1 MVIGLG
7 RGVEEKRGRKRQ
19 RGLWGWGCCFSTRR
33 LVFGRKR
40 TGRSWTMSKD
50 DIDVPE
56 AYSWFNMLWDG
67 LNWDGRTGIF
77 QG

>member
-1 MVIGLG
+1 M
-7 RGVEEKRGRKRQ
+7 
-19 RGLWGWGCCFSTRR
+19 
-33 LVFGRKR
+33 FGRKR